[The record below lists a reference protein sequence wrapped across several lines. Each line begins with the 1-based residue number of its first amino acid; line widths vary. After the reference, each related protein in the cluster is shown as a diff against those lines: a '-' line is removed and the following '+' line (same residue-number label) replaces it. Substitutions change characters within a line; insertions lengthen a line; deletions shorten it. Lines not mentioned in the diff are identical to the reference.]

1 MILNEKRY
9 VNLYNVNLTLV
20 VDKKIIKVSPSDII
34 SLSIINNYDS
44 MTYPIIRFRLYTDI
58 NIIQSLAENPSDIFV
73 RCNLDGG
80 VYMLK
85 EQTTPSIVQPTKS
98 ISFSMKGYIENKNIA
113 SNSYEEYV
121 NGIKKTS
128 DLNDNIK
135 VPIELYC
142 YHEETITK
150 FHQYAQSI
158 YKDTTIETVI
168 NDLFNRCGI
177 HEFEIDKIHNQE
189 KYEQILF
196 PNLNIIKSLS
206 LIDNDYGIYPKGAQM
221 YCDFDNVVRIVDMD
235 VNTNKTTI
243 PIYVTSGSNQT
254 DTHGLKKINDKF
266 YFSTSAECV
275 SVVSETD
282 IERSLNTENVT
293 SINAQTLEISTH
305 KLTKLYDSTEDPYK
319 NESLGSAYVHKLK
332 NKYIADTIAA
342 RINEHITNVDISL
355 TGVDISKLTVDSRIN
370 IVFETPIRGMNI
382 NNRYRQINNVHVLN
396 QLDSNLF
403 YAQTNLRISS
413 N

>member
-9 VNLYNVNLTLV
+9 ANLYNVNLTLIAG
-20 VDKKIIKVSPSDII
+20 KETINVSPSDII
-34 SLSIINNYDS
+34 TLSIINNYDS

-85 EQTTPSIVQPTKS
+85 EQTSPTIVQPTKS
-98 ISFSMKGYIENKNIA
+98 ISFSMKGFIENKNIA
-113 SNSYEEYV
+113 SNSYDEYV
-121 NGIKKTS
+121 NGVKKTT
-128 DLNDNIK
+128 DLNDNVK

-142 YHEETITK
+142 YHEDTITK
-150 FHQYAQSI
+150 FHRYAQSI
-158 YKDTTIETVI
+158 YKNTTIETVI

-189 KYEQILF
+189 KYQQILF
-196 PNLNIIKSLS
+196 PNLNIIEALS
-206 LIDNDYGIYPKGAQM
+206 MIDNDYGIHQKGTQI
-221 YCDFDNVVRIVDMD
+221 YCDFDNVVKIVDMN

-275 SVVSETD
+275 SIISETD
-282 IERSLNTENVT
+282 IEKSLNPENIT
-293 SINAQTLEISTH
+293 SINAQTLEVSTR
-305 KLTKLYDSTEDPYK
+305 KLTKLYDSTEDPYDNK
-319 NESLGSAYVHKLK
+319 SLGSAYVHKLK

-342 RINEHITNVDISL
+342 RINEHITNIDVSL
-355 TGVDISKLTVDSRIN
+355 TGIDISKLSIDSRIN
-370 IVFETPIRGMNI
+370 IVFETPIRGMKI
-382 NNRYRQINNVHVLN
+382 NDRYRQINNVHVLS